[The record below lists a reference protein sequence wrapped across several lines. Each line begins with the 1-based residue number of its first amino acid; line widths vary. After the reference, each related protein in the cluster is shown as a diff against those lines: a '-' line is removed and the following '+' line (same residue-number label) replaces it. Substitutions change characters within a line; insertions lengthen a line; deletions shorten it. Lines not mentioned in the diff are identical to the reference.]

1 MTLRRTFDFAV
12 AEKSTPPFSWLA
24 LIGGA
29 LLFAMAADRY
39 LAAADEHE
47 RLVRQEE
54 RLKRKVGAAVPFAM
68 LPVSAEKSA
77 PAGRRDIS
85 SPFPWDEMLR
95 EVELAADSRVAFLG
109 LDTDAPQ
116 RRSRIS
122 AEARN
127 IDDALA
133 FTARLADSPLA
144 GKVLLLSHETK
155 KNRTVPVIDFAL
167 QVDWSVE

>member
-1 MTLRRTFDFAV
+1 MPIRRTFDFAV
-12 AEKSTPPFSWLA
+12 AEASTSPLAWLA
-24 LIGGA
+24 LIGGS

-39 LAAADEHE
+39 VAAADEHE

-54 RLKRKVGAAVPFAM
+54 RLKRKAGAAAPFAAQSA
-68 LPVSAEKSA
+68 SAEKSV
-77 PAGRRDIS
+77 PAGRRDIPS
-85 SPFPWDEMLR
+85 AFPWDEMLR

-109 LDTDAPQ
+109 LDTDASQ

-127 IDDALA
+127 IEDALA
-133 FTARLADSPLA
+133 FAARLADSPLA

-155 KNRTVPVIDFAL
+155 KNRPVPVIDFAL